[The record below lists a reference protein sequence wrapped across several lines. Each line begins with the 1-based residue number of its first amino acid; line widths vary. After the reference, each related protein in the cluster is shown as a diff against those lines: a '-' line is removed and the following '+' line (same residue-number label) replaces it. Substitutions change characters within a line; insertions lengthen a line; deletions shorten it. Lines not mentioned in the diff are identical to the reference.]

1 MHWIKALP
9 PHSFPFHPDFIYP
22 SKSIKNGK
30 AQDVKSNQLFLIKLK
45 RGFLPLMPQ
54 LSENLNGGEGGEVGG
69 GEGDAQQQTNGFISG
84 SKSNPRTLIW
94 YRVPCT
100 KKFT

>member
-1 MHWIKALP
+1 M
-9 PHSFPFHPDFIYP
+9 
-22 SKSIKNGK
+22 
-30 AQDVKSNQLFLIKLK
+30 KSNQLFLIKLK

-69 GEGDAQQQTNGFISG
+69 GEGGEVGGGEGDTQQQTNGFISG